1 MTEDEDIDA
10 PTIEELKTLAT
21 LLWDFHPRTRL
32 KGKKE
37 EALRELSEIR
47 DQIDNGSLS
56 ATERV
61 RLGNRLGALNGTS
74 FSGPGPLGV
83 GQFVWRPNRR
93 PKGAPSKTVDAEL
106 DCRLIQRAKE
116 LLPLKKTVGAA
127 LRAAIEEVRE
137 GGKLVYV
144 ETESQIKRLRRKARR
159 PWIADG
165 VALTA
170 YFMSLDDSG
179 IMNMVANHR
188 NSVEPTCHAF
198 PRLFAPKVDSPFASM
213 KRALWREFPAAQFIS

>member
-1 MTEDEDIDA
+1 MNPGDVLAEEFMKPLGLSARAWAQPSASREMTDGEDIDA

-32 KGKKE
+32 KGKKG

-47 DQIDNGSLS
+47 AQIVNGSLS

-106 DCRLIQRAKE
+106 DYRLIQCAKD

-127 LRAAIEEVRE
+127 LRAAIEEARE

-159 PWIADG
+159 LG
-165 VALTA
+165 LLT
-170 YFMSLDDSG
+170 G
-179 IMNMVANHR
+179 
-188 NSVEPTCHAF
+188 
-198 PRLFAPKVDSPFASM
+198 
-213 KRALWREFPAAQFIS
+213 

>member
-1 MTEDEDIDA
+1 MNPGDVLAEEFMKPLGLSARAWAQPSAFREMTEDEDIDA
-10 PTIEELKTLAT
+10 PTVEELKMLAT
-21 LLWDFHPRTRL
+21 LLWDANQRKRL

-37 EALRELSEIR
+37 EALRELIEIR
-47 DQIDNGSLS
+47 AQIVKGSLS

-61 RLGNRLGALNGTS
+61 RLGNRLWALNGTS

-106 DCRLIQRAKE
+106 DYRLIQRAKE

-127 LRAAIEEVRE
+127 VRAAIEEARE

-159 PWIADG
+159 LG
-165 VALTA
+165 LLT
-170 YFMSLDDSG
+170 
-179 IMNMVANHR
+179 
-188 NSVEPTCHAF
+188 E
-198 PRLFAPKVDSPFASM
+198 
-213 KRALWREFPAAQFIS
+213 